1 MGMVAKETQGE
12 KRCHIN
18 ISYGNEDCESMAC
31 NFDCASKWKG
41 LGECVSTESPNCI
54 CAYRMVAK
62 ETQGENMCHINIS
75 YGNEGCESMVCSF
88 DCASNWKGFGECVS
102 TESPNCICAYP
113 CAN

>member
-1 MGMVAKETQGE
+1 MRGIRGNICGDMEQFAETQGE

-54 CAYRMVAK
+54 CAYR
-62 ETQGENMCHINIS
+62 C
-75 YGNEGCESMVCSF
+75 
-88 DCASNWKGFGECVS
+88 
-102 TESPNCICAYP
+102 PN
-113 CAN
+113 

>member
-1 MGMVAKETQGE
+1 MNIFILGMVAKETQGE

-54 CAYRMVAK
+54 CAYR
-62 ETQGENMCHINIS
+62 C
-75 YGNEGCESMVCSF
+75 
-88 DCASNWKGFGECVS
+88 
-102 TESPNCICAYP
+102 PN
-113 CAN
+113 